1 MNAIDSHSLERAK
14 NRFAPRIKSGAG
26 FFLIPLWVDLAGAMN
41 DLAARRNGTMPGAVM
56 GGCKTRIVTIK
67 VALAASMI
75 LLGGATYATAQQRPS
90 IRVTPQPQ
98 SQPPAWT
105 YPRPDTYSWPAPA
118 PAYRQCEDWYRTEYR
133 PSGTVI
139 TPQKRCRWV
148 RG

>member
-1 MNAIDSHSLERAK
+1 MRRSIDA
-14 NRFAPRIKSGAG
+14 AAG
-26 FFLIPLWVDLAGAMN
+26 RRYRVDLAGAMN
-41 DLAARRNGTMPGAVM
+41 DLATRRNGTMPGAVM
-56 GGCKTRIVTIK
+56 GVRKTRIIKTRIV
-67 VALAASMI
+67 LAAGMI
-75 LLGGATYATAQQRPS
+75 LLGGSTYAAAQQRPN

-98 SQPPAWT
+98 PPTWT
-105 YPRPDTYSWPAPA
+105 HPRPDTYSWPAPA